1 MTDPNLPPER
11 VVVVDP
17 PRQTTVNVQPERSG
31 GGGAMA
37 LIVGALLVVV
47 AVIAFMVWNGNSN
60 PVDKVADTNVD
71 VDVNLPDPP
80 KLDLPNVEP
89 PTLPS
94 PGPAPSN

>member
-1 MTDPNLPPER
+1 MTDPNIPPER

-17 PRQTTVNVQPERSG
+17 PRQTTVNVQPERRG
-31 GGGAMA
+31 GGGMA
-37 LIVGALLVVV
+37 LIVGALVVVV
-47 AVIAFMVWNGNSN
+47 AVIAFLVWNGGSN

-80 KLDLPNVEP
+80 QMPDLPNVEP
-89 PTLPS
+89 PTLPA

>member
-17 PRQTTVNVQPERSG
+17 PRQTTVNVQPERRG
-31 GGGAMA
+31 GGGMA
-37 LIVGALLVVV
+37 LIVGALVVV
-47 AVIAFMVWNGNSN
+47 LAVIAFMVWSGGSN
-60 PVDKVADTNVD
+60 PVDKVGDTNVD

-80 KLDLPNVEP
+80 KMPDLPNIEP

>member
-17 PRQTTVNVQPERSG
+17 PRQTTVNVQPERRG
-31 GGGAMA
+31 GGGMA
-37 LIVGALLVVV
+37 LIVGALVVVV
-47 AVIAFMVWNGNSN
+47 AVIAFMVWSGGSN

-80 KLDLPNVEP
+80 KMPDLPNVEP

>member
-1 MTDPNLPPER
+1 MTDPNIPPER

-17 PRQTTVNVQPERSG
+17 PRQTTVNVQPERRG
-31 GGGAMA
+31 GGGMA
-37 LIVGALLVVV
+37 LIVGALVVVV
-47 AVIAFMVWNGNSN
+47 AVIAFMVWNGGSN

-80 KLDLPNVEP
+80 KMPDIPNVEP

>member
-17 PRQTTVNVQPERSG
+17 PRQTTVNVQPERRG
-31 GGGAMA
+31 GGGMA
-37 LIVGALLVVV
+37 LVVGVLVVVV
-47 AVIAFMVWNGNSN
+47 AVIAFLVWNGGSS
-60 PVDKVADTNVD
+60 PVDRVADTNVD
-71 VDVNLPDPP
+71 VDVNLPDAP
-80 KLDLPNVEP
+80 KMPDLPNVEP